1 MNTDELEQA
10 VYMAGRRVLEIQA
23 KLHRWAVDDPHRR
36 FGDLFNL
43 VADPAFLL
51 VAWDRVRG
59 NKGAKT
65 AGVDGHTAVS
75 IQARGVEEF
84 LGALR
89 DSLKDRS
96 FSPLPSRERLIPKPG
111 TAKRRRLGISTIR
124 DRVVQA
130 SLKLVLEPVFEADF
144 LPCSYGFRPG
154 HRVHDA
160 VAEVRHLAS
169 HSYEW
174 IVEGDIRACFDEISH
189 VALMDRVRARVGD
202 NRVLALVKAFLK
214 AGILTEDGALK
225 DTDTGTP
232 QGSILS
238 PLLSNVALSVLD
250 EHFARAPGGPASTS
264 WGRAKRRRLG
274 LPNYRLVRYA
284 DDWTIMVAGTRN
296 DALALREEAAQ
307 VLARIGLHLSE
318 EKTLITHIDKGLD
331 FLGWRIQR
339 HRKRGTNQHYVY
351 TYPAR
356 KALRAAMAKVKM
368 WCRQVDTNQ
377 PLDILL
383 ARINPLLKGWTA
395 FFRPGVSSATFQY
408 LGAYVWRRVAR
419 WIRRKHPGITR
430 KEFRRRYCDGGWQ
443 PRGRE
448 LALFQAGQ
456 VTTTRYRYRGSVI
469 PSPGRWQR
477 HEDQVETHRDL
488 RRARCGDDSHG
499 GFGRRSGETG
509 WPEGQYRAPGRPH
522 SCARCRGR
530 FSLTRTRSTI
540 RGITTTA
547 CCWG

>member
-1 MNTDELEQA
+1 MPGVSPVNTGDPDLEYA
-10 VYMAGRRVLEIQA
+10 FYLAERRVLEIQA
-23 KLHRWAVDDPHRR
+23 KLHRWARDDPHRR
-36 FGDLFNL
+36 FDDLFNL

-51 VAWDRVRG
+51 VGWARVRG

-65 AGVDGHTAVS
+65 AGVDGRTAAS
-75 IQARGVEEF
+75 IEARGVEEF

-89 DSLKDRS
+89 ACLKDRS
-96 FSPLPSRERLIPKPG
+96 FCPLPSRERLIPKPG

-130 SLKLVLEPVFEADF
+130 SLKLVLEPIFEADF

-189 VALMDRVRARVGD
+189 CALLDRVRARVGD
-202 NRVLALVKAFLK
+202 KRVLALVKAFLK

-250 EHFARAPGGPASTS
+250 EHFAQAPGGPASTS
-264 WGRAKRRRLG
+264 WERAKRRRLG

-284 DDWTIMVAGTRN
+284 DDWALMVAGTRD
-296 DALALREEAAQ
+296 DAVALREEAAQ

-318 EKTLITHIDKGLD
+318 EKTLITHIDEGLD

-339 HRKRGTNQHYVY
+339 HRKRGANQHYVY
-351 TYPAR
+351 TYPSR

-377 PLDILL
+377 PLDVLL

-408 LGAYVWRRVAR
+408 LAAYVWRRVAR
-419 WIRRKHPGITR
+419 WIRRKHPGISR
-430 KEFRRRYCDGGWQ
+430 KEFRRRYCGGGWQ

-448 LALFQAGQ
+448 LALFDAGQ

-469 PSPGRWQR
+469 PSP
-477 HEDQVETHRDL
+477 
-488 RRARCGDDSHG
+488 
-499 GFGRRSGETG
+499 
-509 WPEGQYRAPGRPH
+509 WPLA
-522 SCARCRGR
+522 A
-530 FSLTRTRSTI
+530 
-540 RGITTTA
+540 A
-547 CCWG
+547 